1 MRKCQGL
8 VEWWRNWLCQIGSG
22 IEKVFMVE
30 VEIPWGFQ
38 GRMVGRGEGLVG
50 LVMTGWVCSFAI
62 INISGKIDL
71 AMKQ

>member
-1 MRKCQGL
+1 
-8 VEWWRNWLCQIGSG
+8 
-22 IEKVFMVE
+22 MVE
-30 VEIPWGFQ
+30 VEIPRGFQ
-38 GRMVGRGEGLVG
+38 GREVGRGEGLVG